1 MITSGGEDIAAVI
14 PIGDL
19 ELLEALEN
27 YQEAVDEIEE
37 ARERNDLV
45 PSEQLWAEE
54 DFGRFYSRSVS
65 IVRYRVRGETVG
77 SFWDSVDEGV
87 KKGAFREID
96 NSGNGVGMGWVSME
110 DFTDRDFKG
119 TSYLRRNYVAL
130 SLRVDTIHVP
140 PRILEMQVRKES
152 AKLLEETGRQRL
164 SSAQHRELKERLKE
178 TLKRQAFPSIQ
189 VFDLVWDTSKAVAY
203 FGSHSVKARDR
214 VEGHFKKCFGLTLV
228 PLIPYIRAAELLQ
241 EKSRQKV
248 LEKLKPCVMA
258 P

>member
-1 MITSGGEDIAAVI
+1 MG
-14 PIGDL
+14 
-19 ELLEALEN
+19 LL
-27 YQEAVDEIEE
+27 
-37 ARERNDLV
+37 
-45 PSEQLWAEE
+45 
-54 DFGRFYSRSVS
+54 SRSVS
-65 IVRYRVRGETVG
+65 IMRYRVRGELAG

-96 NSGNGVGMGWVSME
+96 TSGDEVGMGWVAME

-119 TSYLRRNYVAL
+119 ASYLRGNYVAL
-130 SLRVDTIHVP
+130 SLRIDTIRVP

-178 TLKRQAFPSIQ
+178 TLKRQVFPSIQ
-189 VFDLVWDTSKAVAY
+189 VFDLIWDTSKAAVY

-214 VEGHFKKCFGLTLV
+214 VESHFKKCFGLTLV
-228 PLIPYIRAAELLQ
+228 PLIPYIRATELLS
-241 EKSRQKV
+241 EKAEQQV
-248 LEKLKPCVMA
+248 LEELRPCIMA